1 MLLPLGLGDVAA
13 LTTDGD
19 ARHIPGRITM
29 FNSRHH
35 IRVNRL
41 AVIFLAIG
49 SLLIAGKQARAH
61 EGPPYPILVDKMI
74 GPCLVSVWA
83 DPDVGI
89 GTYFIILEPP
99 QGATMPE
106 DVSVEIGVQPISGRL
121 AEARHQAR
129 RENLRGRVQF
139 KAEIPFDAQERW
151 LTRIIL
157 KSSRGGGEATVEVD
171 VTPPGYGRWD
181 LLLYLFPFLAVGFLW
196 LKAFLRRRSHSKAS
210 PG

>member
-1 MLLPLGLGDVAA
+1 MVKSP
-13 LTTDGD
+13 
-19 ARHIPGRITM
+19 HHKRI
-29 FNSRHH
+29 
-35 IRVNRL
+35 NRL
-41 AVIFLAIG
+41 AVILLVIG
-49 SLLIAGKQARAH
+49 SLLITSRHASAH
-61 EGPPYPILVDKMI
+61 EGPPYPILVDKII

-99 QGATMPE
+99 PGATLPE

-121 AEARHQAR
+121 AEARHQGK
-129 RENLRGRVQF
+129 RENLRSRVQF

-151 LTRIIL
+151 LTRVIL

-196 LKAFLRRRSHSKAS
+196 LKAFLRRRSHSKTS

>member
-1 MLLPLGLGDVAA
+1 MIDCSLHN
-13 LTTDGD
+13 
-19 ARHIPGRITM
+19 R
-29 FNSRHH
+29 SY
-35 IRVNRL
+35 RL
-41 AVIFLAIG
+41 ASILLVIGLVIG
-49 SLLIAGKQARAH
+49 SLLATAGRASAH

-89 GTYFIILEPP
+89 GTFFIVLDPP
-99 QGATMPE
+99 RGGTLPE
-106 DVSVEIGVQPISGRL
+106 DATVEIGVRPVSGRL
-121 AEARHQAR
+121 AEARYQAE
-129 RENLRGRVQF
+129 RENLNSQVQF

-151 LTRIIL
+151 LTRILL
-157 KSSRGGGEATVEVD
+157 KSSHGNGDVTVEVE

-196 LKAFLRRRSHSKAS
+196 LKAFLRRRSRERAS

>member
-1 MLLPLGLGDVAA
+1 MTNLMIGSTL
-13 LTTDGD
+13 
-19 ARHIPGRITM
+19 H
-29 FNSRHH
+29 
-35 IRVNRL
+35 NRL
-41 AVIFLAIG
+41 YRLASILLVIGLVIG
-49 SLLIAGKQARAH
+49 SLLTAARQASAH

-89 GTYFIILEPP
+89 GTFFIILEPP
-99 QGATMPE
+99 RGGTLPE
-106 DVSVEIGVQPISGRL
+106 EITVEIGVRPVSGRL
-121 AEARHQAR
+121 AEARYRAE
-129 RENLRGRVQF
+129 RENLDGRVQF

-157 KSSRGGGEATVEVD
+157 KSAHGSGDAAVEVE

-181 LLLYLFPFLAVGFLW
+181 LLLYLFPFVAVGFLW
-196 LKAFLRRRSHSKAS
+196 LKAFLRRRSRKKDS

>member
-1 MLLPLGLGDVAA
+1 MKVPNNLPTSNMMIDCTL
-13 LTTDGD
+13 
-19 ARHIPGRITM
+19 H
-29 FNSRHH
+29 
-35 IRVNRL
+35 NRL
-41 AVIFLAIG
+41 YRLTSILLVIGLMTG
-49 SLLIAGKQARAH
+49 SLLATAGRASAH

-89 GTYFIILEPP
+89 GTFFIVLDPP
-99 QGATMPE
+99 RGGTLPE
-106 DVSVEIGVQPISGRL
+106 DVTVEIGVRPVSGRL
-121 AEARHQAR
+121 AEARYKAE
-129 RENLRGRVQF
+129 RENLNSRVQF

-151 LTRIIL
+151 LTRILL
-157 KSSRGGGEATVEVD
+157 KSSHGSGDAAVEVE

-196 LKAFLRRRSHSKAS
+196 LKAFLRRRGHKKAS

>member
-1 MLLPLGLGDVAA
+1 MV
-13 LTTDGD
+13 
-19 ARHIPGRITM
+19 
-29 FNSRHH
+29 NSLRHH
-35 IRVNRL
+35 RINWL
-41 AVIFLAIG
+41 AASFLVIG
-49 SLLIAGKQARAH
+49 SLFLAVRQASAH

-99 QGATMPE
+99 RDATLPE
-106 DVSVEIGVQPISGRL
+106 DVAVEIGVQPVSGRL
-121 AEARHQAR
+121 AEARYKAE
-129 RENLRGRVQF
+129 RENLRSRVQF

-157 KSSRGGGEATVEVD
+157 KSSQGGGEATVEVE

-181 LLLYLFPFLAVGFLW
+181 LLLYLFPFLGVGFLW
-196 LKAFLRRRSHSKAS
+196 LKAFLRRRSRNKVS